1 MTAYIY
7 TKDNKRVIT
16 IKDVVTIFQMLENI
30 IIHDVNGVV
39 YTYNKNKFKITLF
52 TE

>member
-16 IKDVVTIFQMLENI
+16 IKNVVTIFQVLESI
-30 IIHDVNGVV
+30 IIHDVDGLI